1 MILYLI
7 MIDNTSL
14 FDFMNNYL
22 LVNRFNNNLVI
33 HYNTYYDTYLN
44 IDIQLTIDHLLY
56 QLFNNR
62 RLTDNCYNKIIN
74 ILSKHDSKYYEKY
87 FINGIAKSKEFVI
100 LLKHINELNEQKIF
114 KNVNCDITNY

>member
-56 QLFNNR
+56 HLFNNQ

-74 ILSKHDSKYYEKY
+74 LLSKYDSKYYEKY
-87 FINGIAKSKEFVI
+87 FINGITKSKEFDV